1 MEPSDVRIRQSMP
14 NGISYIYYDCVF
26 IRPVMVKY
34 NTYTKY
40 LKRWSQKMSEYD
52 KACQVACTTYMY
64 YDCVFIL
71 LEVECMK
78 YITILEY

>member
-1 MEPSDVRIRQSMP
+1 
-14 NGISYIYYDCVF
+14 
-26 IRPVMVKY
+26 MVKY